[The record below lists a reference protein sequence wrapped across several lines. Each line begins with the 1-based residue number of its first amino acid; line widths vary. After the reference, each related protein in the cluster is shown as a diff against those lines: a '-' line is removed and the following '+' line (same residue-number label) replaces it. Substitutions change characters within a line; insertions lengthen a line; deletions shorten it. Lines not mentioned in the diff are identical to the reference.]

1 MCYVQYTGGMTIGPV
16 MRRLLSD
23 EVFVQLRDAIVQ
35 GELAPGENVR
45 DVDLANRFGLSRTP
59 VREALTRL
67 VATGLVE
74 TKPSVYTRVAPL
86 RRIDAQRTLA
96 VLRAL
101 DALAIRTAVP
111 KMTSTDIEAM
121 RTANA
126 EFSKADGVT
135 AALAAD
141 DRFHAIPLLV
151 ADNPTL
157 TQMVEQLHPLIHRIL
172 YRKFSTLMGGENT
185 VQHHDELIALCASG
199 DGEAAAALS
208 GEHWE
213 QLGGHIDELFDNQE
227 LT

>member
-1 MCYVQYTGGMTIGPV
+1 MAIGPV
-16 MRRLLSD
+16 PRRLLSD
-23 EVFVQLRDAIVQ
+23 EVFAQLREAIVR

-45 DVDLANRFGLSRTP
+45 DVDLASRFGLSRTP

-67 VATGLVE
+67 VSTGLVE
-74 TKPSVYTRVAPL
+74 TKPGVYTRVAPL
-86 RRIDAQRTLA
+86 RRVDAQRTLA

-111 KMTSTDIEAM
+111 KMSPADLDAM
-121 RTANA
+121 RIANA
-126 EFSKADGVT
+126 EFSEAEGVI

-141 DRFHAIPLLV
+141 DRFHAVPLVV

-157 TQMVEQLHPLIHRIL
+157 AQMVEQLHPLIHRIL
-172 YRKFSTLMGGENT
+172 YRKFSTLLGGRNT
-185 VQHHDELIALCASG
+185 VEHHTNLIELCAA
-199 DGEAAAALS
+199 GEADAAAALS

-213 QLGGHIDELFDNQE
+213 QLGGHIDELFDNHE